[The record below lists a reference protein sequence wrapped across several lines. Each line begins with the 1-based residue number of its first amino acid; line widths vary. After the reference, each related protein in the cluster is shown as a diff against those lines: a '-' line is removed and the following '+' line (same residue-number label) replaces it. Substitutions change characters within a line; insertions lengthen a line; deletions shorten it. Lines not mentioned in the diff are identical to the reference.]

1 MMISRRKKLEERR
14 KQKSEKGGARRG
26 EGSEGGGG
34 GRERQGRGS
43 GAEMGVLQKAERT
56 EGEGREEAVWRDGG
70 GDHWLLWVSLGLV
83 VRRQMRRGVTD
94 AVERVQRSLHNASY
108 SCSSIILV
116 ALRTLIERVWW
127 GGGKATQGA
136 EEGFSKGLRLTP
148 GGTNALPKSMWPLI
162 FKLHTATFLT
172 DLPGNAPTAHRSHP
186 LHNWPCS
193 F

>member
-14 KQKSEKGGARRG
+14 KQKSEKQG
-26 EGSEGGGG
+26 EGSEGGGGGG

-43 GAEMGVLQKAERT
+43 GAEMGVLQTAERT
-56 EGEGREEAVWRDGG
+56 EGEGGEEAVWRDGG
-70 GDHWLLWVSLGLV
+70 GDHSLLWVSLGLV

-94 AVERVQRSLHNASY
+94 AVERVQRSLHTVGY
-108 SCSSIILV
+108 SCSSIVLM
-116 ALRTLIERVWW
+116 ALRTLIEQVWW

-148 GGTNALPKSMWPLI
+148 GGTDALPKSMWPLI
-162 FKLHTATFLT
+162 FKLHSATFPT
-172 DLPGNAPTAHRSHP
+172 DLVGNTPTAHRSHP